1 MEFVE
6 MTKNDSTAPEDVRVL
21 PVESI
26 RFDITD
32 PEQEEAMLRHLDE
45 CGYAVVASVAVEEQ
59 VELGINMFWDFW
71 EKAAVRGPIKRHD
84 LESYKHWMGNAATG
98 ILVGAKE
105 NHNDFAWTTRTLPL
119 VKKAFAKIW
128 QDEDLVVSF
137 DASGAFRPYKPHKE
151 WLTNG
156 GWWHVDQ
163 NHLRGKHRQGR
174 VTVQGLVTY
183 YDANAETG
191 GLCLIPGSHL
201 HHQAVCERAPTAKM
215 DIDYVS
221 IPRNDPVLTS
231 EQAILVCAK
240 AGDLILWDSRTVHCN
255 TCALA
260 EVDHFKNILKAI
272 DKKRGPNDPLP
283 SLSPD
288 AGPTPNTETAATIS
302 ASTTAAAAGAGASAP
317 EETTTTLASN
327 TVPFAPKAELI
338 RLVSY
343 VCMVPRAHTTSTTMY
358 NRKQAFVH
366 KRPTSHYPSC
376 EYCVSTERA
385 MPWTKRRDILQLVG
399 YTEREIDTIQAGRDP
414 EGFGCSIS

>member
-1 MEFVE
+1 
-6 MTKNDSTAPEDVRVL
+6 MTKNDSTVPEDVRVV
-21 PVESI
+21 PMEAI

-32 PEQEEAMLRHLDE
+32 PEQEDAMLRHLDE
-45 CGYAVVASVAVEEQ
+45 HGYAVVANVAVEEQ

-71 EKAAVRGPIKRHD
+71 ERAAVRGPIKRHD
-84 LESYKHWMGNAATG
+84 LESYKHWMGNAANG

-105 NHNDFAWTTRTLPL
+105 NHNDFAWNTRTLPL
-119 VKKAFAKIW
+119 VKQAFAKIW
-128 QDEDLVVSF
+128 QSDDLVVSF
-137 DASGAFRPYKPHKE
+137 DATGAFRPYKPHKE

-163 NHLRGKHRQGR
+163 NHMRGKHRQGR

-201 HHQAVCERAPTAKM
+201 HHPEVCERAPTSKM
-215 DIDYVS
+215 DVDYVS
-221 IPRNDPVLTS
+221 IPKNDPVLTS

-260 EVDHFKNILKAI
+260 EVDYFKNILKGI
-272 DKKRGPNDPLP
+272 EKKRGPNDPLP
-283 SLSPD
+283 SMG
-288 AGPTPNTETAATIS
+288 AVNTNNS
-302 ASTTAAAAGAGASAP
+302 DASATP
-317 EETTTTLASN
+317 EVTTTLTTS

-343 VCMVPRAHTTSTTMY
+343 VCMVPRSHTTATTMY
-358 NRKQAFVH
+358 NRKQAFLH

-376 EYCVSTERA
+376 EYCVSTDRA

-399 YTEREIDTIQAGRDP
+399 YTEREIDTIQAGKDP